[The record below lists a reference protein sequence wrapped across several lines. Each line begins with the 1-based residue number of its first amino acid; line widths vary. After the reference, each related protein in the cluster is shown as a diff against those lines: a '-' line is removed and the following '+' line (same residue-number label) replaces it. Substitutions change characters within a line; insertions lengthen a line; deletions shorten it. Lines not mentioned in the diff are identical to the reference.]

1 MFHVEHEE
9 NTDNFLEFFVEGAKK
24 LSFSFDEGILEKF
37 HLYYKELSFWNRSVN
52 LTGLQ
57 TEQEQAV
64 LLFADSLAGS
74 FSFPESNSLS
84 IIDIGTGGGFPG
96 IPLKLAFPTLQATLM
111 EPRGNKMAF
120 LHTVIGKLE
129 LTGISVLQKRLE
141 ACRSF
146 DREEDKWDIAISK
159 AVSLEAILPYV
170 KNILKNDGKL
180 VVFCSTNIENPE
192 GLQGMAI
199 EKEISYE
206 LPYEFGTRVLSVL
219 KHVP

>member
-9 NTDNFLEFFVEGAKK
+9 NTDNFLEIFGEGAKK
-24 LSFSFDEGILEKF
+24 LGFSFEENILENF
-37 HLYYKELSFWNRSVN
+37 HLYFKELSFWNRSVN

-74 FSFPESNSLS
+74 LAFPENTSISL
-84 IIDIGTGGGFPG
+84 IDIGTGGGFPG
-96 IPLKLAFPTLQATLM
+96 IPLKLAFPSLQATLM
-111 EPRGNKMAF
+111 EPRANKTAF

-141 ACRSF
+141 GGSSLL
-146 DREEDKWDIAISK
+146 DEEAKWDMAMIK
-159 AVSLEAILPYV
+159 AVSLDHILPHV
-170 KNILKNDGKL
+170 KNILKKDGKL
-180 VVFCSTNIENPE
+180 VVFRSTNIDNPE
-192 GLQGMAI
+192 KLQGMTI
-199 EKEISYE
+199 EKEIPYE
-206 LPYEFGTRVLSVL
+206 LPFEFGKRVLSVL